1 MNIIGKLTYWLYEW
15 MLSFKYRRYPS
26 WVKSWFEVSS
36 IPEGAKAILFHGLP
50 NLREAVSG
58 KWYQH
63 ILLSPWIKGYWVE

>member
-26 WVKSWFEVSS
+26 WIKSWLEVSS
-36 IPEGAKAILFHGLP
+36 MPEGAKAILFHGLP
-50 NLREAVSG
+50 NLRETVSG

>member
-26 WVKSWFEVSS
+26 WIKSWFEVSS

-50 NLREAVSG
+50 NPREAFSG
-58 KWYQH
+58 KWYRH
-63 ILLSPWIKGYWVE
+63 IPLSKWIKGYWVE